1 MRGRPIMAGSVKE
14 AMIRA
19 ACNVLLDYCEESLYC
34 YECGD
39 CVACKYN
46 LKTYLENIKKSL

>member
-1 MRGRPIMAGSVKE
+1 MRGGPIMAGSVKE